1 MKRSLACLL
10 YIFLYRTSC
19 HDLACDYQILLAT
32 KSFQLSVGR
41 SVLKML
47 AQKTLAMLLGF
58 QLFRTAV
65 ATTNRTIVSGW
76 VDDPDGRGTFT
87 IASSCVLT
95 LILCVYTA
103 IHLNV
108 RPHRKTELQSWIET
122 TKWVVFG
129 ILAPELVVFVA
140 WRQYVSAM
148 TLDRIV
154 KGLQESDQASGTP
167 LDQTPNDVKVAFPVQ

>member
-1 MKRSLACLL
+1 MLFQNTLAAVLCFQLC
-10 YIFLYRTSC
+10 RTTS
-19 HDLACDYQILLAT
+19 AT
-32 KSFQLSVGR
+32 K
-41 SVLKML
+41 
-47 AQKTLAMLLGF
+47 
-58 QLFRTAV
+58 
-65 ATTNRTIVSGW
+65 NDTIVSGW

-95 LILCVYTA
+95 LSLCVYTS

-122 TKWVVFG
+122 TKWVIFG

-148 TLDRIV
+148 ALDRIV
-154 KGLQESDQASGTP
+154 RGLQESDQPSGDT
-167 LDQTPNDVKVAFPVQ
+167 LDQSTNDTKVVFHV